1 MQVHVVKGEA
11 PKVSYFSRRGI
22 EHGVQSSYA
31 IFDAAIL
38 AQVQASSAILDGEFI
53 VWNKTK

>member
-1 MQVHVVKGEA
+1 MVKGEA